1 MIRFNLLPWGRTTPH
16 LLPPEPQE
24 NPRRSK
30 DHNSGISIPLPLLRV
45 LSLGLD
51 TGRVGRT
58 SGNPRPPPQPIPTHL
73 PLGLIEDA
81 VHGVEQG
88 HALVEFEHLLLGQL
102 QTEAQ
107 TDMGHLGPERRWARG
122 LGVGGT
128 RSREVASYVGILAG
142 VDDLALP
149 VHDPVDGDPRDD
161 IGLNEFE
168 LVYEL
173 R

>member
-1 MIRFNLLPWGRTTPH
+1 MSERKGHPVFSCLPVPSTAK
-16 LLPPEPQE
+16 PQ
-24 NPRRSK
+24 PTRQQTSCDPVQPSALRQ
-30 DHNSGISIPLPLLRV
+30 DHKTGISIPLPLLWV
-45 LSLGLD
+45 LSFGPD

-107 TDMGHLGPERRWARG
+107 TDVGQLGPERRWARG

-128 RSREVASYVGILAG
+128 RSGGGGLLRE
-142 VDDLALP
+142 
-149 VHDPVDGDPRDD
+149 DPRW
-161 IGLNEFE
+161 G
-168 LVYEL
+168 
-173 R
+173 

>member
-1 MIRFNLLPWGRTTPH
+1 MSETKGHPVSSCLPAPAQLSPSPADNRLPVIRFNLLPWGRTTPH

-30 DHNSGISIPLPLLRV
+30 DHKTGISIPLPLLWV
-45 LSLGLD
+45 LSFGPD

-58 SGNPRPPPQPIPTHL
+58 SGNPRPPPQPVPTHL
-73 PLGLIEDA
+73 PLGFIEDA

-107 TDMGHLGPERRWARG
+107 TDVGQLGPERRWARG
-122 LGVGGT
+122 LGMGGT
-128 RSREVASYVGILAG
+128 GLGGGGLLR
-142 VDDLALP
+142 
-149 VHDPVDGDPRDD
+149 GDPRW
-161 IGLNEFE
+161 G
-168 LVYEL
+168 
-173 R
+173 